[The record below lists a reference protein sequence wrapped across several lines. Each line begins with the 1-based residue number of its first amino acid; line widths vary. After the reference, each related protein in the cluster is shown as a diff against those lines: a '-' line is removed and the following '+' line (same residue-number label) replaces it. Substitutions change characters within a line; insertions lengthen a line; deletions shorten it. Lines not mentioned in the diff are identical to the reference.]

1 MTSPNSKISI
11 ETAKRV
17 FPNFTGQQLEVRQ
30 RNCKKEKYFVNE

>member
-1 MTSPNSKISI
+1 MTTQNIKISREI
-11 ETAKRV
+11 AKRV